1 MCTKFPIKWKIFWI
15 FHWEC
20 LTWVIL
26 GRNFLEK
33 TISMFEIGTLQ
44 KQPPRGCSKFT
55 GEHPCRSAISIKL
68 QSNIIQITL
77 RHGCSPVN
85 LVHIFRT
92 PFLRNTQGWLL
103 LYLVSVVCYF
113 MLLSKNNFQVSFH
126 VQDWDFFDL
135 LSNLS
140 RLFCTVNHKS
150 TQ

>member
-1 MCTKFPIKWKIFWI
+1 MKSIYRSSRPKVFLGKGVLKI
-15 FHWEC
+15 
-20 LTWVIL
+20 
-26 GRNFLEK
+26 
-33 TISMFEIGTLQ
+33 
-44 KQPPRGCSKFT
+44 CSKFT
-55 GEHPCRSAISIKL
+55 GEHPYRSAISIKL
-68 QSNIIQITL
+68 QSNIIKITL

>member
-1 MCTKFPIKWKIFWI
+1 MKSIDRSSRPKVFLGKGVLKI
-15 FHWEC
+15 
-20 LTWVIL
+20 
-26 GRNFLEK
+26 
-33 TISMFEIGTLQ
+33 
-44 KQPPRGCSKFT
+44 CSKFT

>member
-1 MCTKFPIKWKIFWI
+1 MKSIYRSSRPKVFLGKGVLKI
-15 FHWEC
+15 
-20 LTWVIL
+20 
-26 GRNFLEK
+26 
-33 TISMFEIGTLQ
+33 
-44 KQPPRGCSKFT
+44 CSKFT
-55 GEHPCRSAISIKL
+55 GEHPCRSAISTKL
-68 QSNIIQITL
+68 QSNIIKITL